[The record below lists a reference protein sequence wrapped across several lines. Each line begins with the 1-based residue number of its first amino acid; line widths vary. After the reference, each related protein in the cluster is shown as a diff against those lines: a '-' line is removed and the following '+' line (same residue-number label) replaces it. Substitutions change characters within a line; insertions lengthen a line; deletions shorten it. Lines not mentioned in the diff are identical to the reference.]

1 MHFPFASSLVPLM
14 HSVSVLALLAAG
26 FLHPE
31 TQQRMQLGWPRR
43 VHSVVRP
50 IRDIFRY
57 VGRCFVC
64 KSEKKSSLLHV
75 QSSMELWNRYR
86 RFDLSC
92 LWTVSSMIFIRGRGE
107 MPLKKRTS
115 DPVGNGDS
123 VSFAESNSCQTC
135 RPANFVVNNKLLLLF
150 F

>member
-1 MHFPFASSLVPLM
+1 
-14 HSVSVLALLAAG
+14 
-26 FLHPE
+26 
-31 TQQRMQLGWPRR
+31 
-43 VHSVVRP
+43 
-50 IRDIFRY
+50 
-57 VGRCFVC
+57 
-64 KSEKKSSLLHV
+64 
-75 QSSMELWNRYR
+75 
-86 RFDLSC
+86 
-92 LWTVSSMIFIRGRGE
+92 MIFIRGRGE